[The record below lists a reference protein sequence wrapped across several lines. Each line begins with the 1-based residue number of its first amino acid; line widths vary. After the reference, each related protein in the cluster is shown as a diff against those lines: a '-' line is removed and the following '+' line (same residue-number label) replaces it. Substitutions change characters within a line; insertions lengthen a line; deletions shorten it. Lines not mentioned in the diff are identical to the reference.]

1 MTAERGSSNI
11 RSIEPELEARREPS
25 KSPAFQASALS
36 AALGL
41 AAGIV
46 VELAIPGQGP
56 RIGLSVVGLVGGGFV
71 AAWACRALVVGGA
84 RC

>member
-1 MTAERGSSNI
+1 MSAERNAL
-11 RSIEPELEARREPS
+11 RSIEPEIDRRAEPS

-41 AAGIV
+41 AVGII
-46 VELAIPGQGP
+46 VELALPGQGP

-71 AAWACRALVVGGA
+71 SVWAARALVTGVA
-84 RC
+84 